1 MKCLNNQ
8 DKHIAYVAITELRGQ
23 AQYDFLQDYFNQIR
37 KETLEW
43 VKEQI
48 NILMYKK
55 KDYPSDIY
63 FTGWTNGLF
72 MLNKKLEE
80 QSK

>member
-48 NILMYKK
+48 HKEIERRGGIGDRVNVYKILE
-55 KDYPSDIY
+55 I
-63 FTGWTNGLF
+63 
-72 MLNKKLEE
+72 LEE
-80 QSK
+80 KSK